1 MAESK
6 QGRSVVTNKIKKR
19 MLITVGLMV
28 CGFCVLIV
36 SLVRVS
42 IIKHDEYSSLASS
55 QQLRDTVVTAP
66 RGTIYDS
73 NMNVLAMSATV
84 WTVALSPKDI
94 DEGDE
99 AAIAAKLAELLEV
112 DEQTILDKCQEN
124 NYYSVVKRKVDQ
136 HLVDD
141 IRAWMSEEKI
151 GGISFYEDAKRYY
164 PYGNFC
170 AQVLGFVGTDNQ
182 GLSGLEAYY
191 DDYLSGTAGR
201 IVTAKNAVGSDMY
214 YEYETIYE
222 AEAGYSLVLTID
234 EVIQHYLEKNLEAAV
249 IEHNIQNNAYGI
261 VMNVNTGEVYA
272 MAIKPDFDPNDPFT
286 ILDEEAAAAVA
297 VITDETERATQLG
310 LAQQKQWRNTVIS
323 DNYEPGS
330 VFKVVTAS
338 TALETGSFNLNSS
351 FYCPGSIVVGPH
363 TMSCATRAHGAE
375 DFTHAVINSC
385 NVAFVTMGQG
395 IGADDFCKFHEAFG
409 LTEKTGIDLPGESK
423 GDYIRRD
430 SMGLVE
436 LSSCAF
442 GQSNTVTAIQLATA
456 VAAAVNGG
464 YLVQPHIVKQ
474 VLDADG
480 NIVESNDTQVKRQV
494 ISAETSE
501 IMAQVLE
508 QVVVQGNSQNAYVAG
523 FRLGGKSGT
532 AQDLKSNE
540 EGKYWASFCAFAP
553 ADDPQIVCLVVYDN
567 ARSSTS
573 IFGGTIVA
581 PVVASIMA
589 DVLPYIGVDAVYSED
604 EMATLDVATPA
615 VTGMSITQAKSW
627 LQPEGLSSTVLGE
640 GTTVV
645 RQFPSAG
652 QSIPRGST
660 VILYTDDRELMTAAV
675 PDVSGKSVSEA
686 SSILAAYGFNIKTSG
701 STSSSAT
708 ATGQSVNAG
717 EALPTG
723 SVVTVEF
730 VDNTIGDF

>member
-1 MAESK
+1 MAEKK
-6 QGRSVVTNKIKKR
+6 QGRSVVTQSIKKR

-42 IIKHDEYSSLASS
+42 ILKHDEYSSLASS
-55 QQLRDTVVTAP
+55 QQLRDTVITAP
-66 RGTIYDS
+66 RGTIYDN

-94 DEGDE
+94 KESNE
-99 AAIAAKLAELLEV
+99 AAIAAKLSEVLEV
-112 DEQTILDKCQEN
+112 DEQTILEKCKEN
-124 NYYSVVKRKVDQ
+124 NYYSVVRRKVDQ
-136 HLVDD
+136 HIVDE
-141 IRAWMSEEKI
+141 IRAWMAEEKI

-164 PYGNFC
+164 PYGNFL
-170 AQVLGFVGTDNQ
+170 AQTLGFVGTDNQ

-191 DDYLSGTAGR
+191 DNYLSGTAGR
-201 IVTAKNAVGSDMY
+201 TVTAKNAVGSDMY
-214 YEYETIYE
+214 YEYETIHE
-222 AEAGYSLVLTID
+222 AKAGYSLVLTID
-234 EVIQHYLEKNLEAAV
+234 EVIQHYLEKNLEAAI
-249 IEHNIQNNAYGI
+249 IEHNIRNNAYGVI
-261 VMNVNTGEVYA
+261 MDVNTGAVYA
-272 MAIKPDFDPNDPFT
+272 MAVKPDFDPNDPFT
-286 ILDEEAAAAVA
+286 ILDEEAAAAIEA
-297 VITDETERATQLG
+297 IDDGEERAKQLG

-338 TALETGSFNLNSS
+338 TALETGAFNLNSS
-351 FYCPGSIVVGPH
+351 FYCPGSITVGPH

-375 DFTHAVINSC
+375 DFTHAVVNSC

-430 SMGLVE
+430 NMGIVE

-442 GQSNTVTAIQLATA
+442 GQSNTVTALQLATA

-464 YLVQPHIVKQ
+464 YLVQPHIVDQ
-474 VLDADG
+474 VIDADG
-480 NIVESNDTQVKRQV
+480 NIVESNETQVKRQV
-494 ISAETSE
+494 ISAETSAT
-501 IMAQVLE
+501 MARVLE
-508 QVVVQGNSQNAYVAG
+508 QVVVEGNSQNAYVAG

-567 ARSSTS
+567 ARSTS

-589 DVLPYIGVDAVYSED
+589 DVLPYIGVDAVYSE
-604 EMATLDVATPA
+604 EELANLDVATPA

-645 RQFPSAG
+645 RQFPSSG

-660 VILYTDDRELMTAAV
+660 VILYTDERDLITAVV
-675 PDVSGKSVSEA
+675 PDVSGKTVSDA
-686 SSILAAYGFNIKTSG
+686 TATLAAYGFNIKTSG
-701 STSSSAT
+701 SISTSAT
-708 ATGQSVNAG
+708 ATSQTVAPGQ
-717 EALPTG
+717 ELPTG

-730 VDNTIGDF
+730 VDSTIGDF